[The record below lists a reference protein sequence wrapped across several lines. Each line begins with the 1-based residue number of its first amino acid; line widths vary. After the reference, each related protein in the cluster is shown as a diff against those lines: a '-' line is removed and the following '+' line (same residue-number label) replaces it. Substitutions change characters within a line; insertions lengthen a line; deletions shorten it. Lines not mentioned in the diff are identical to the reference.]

1 MKNKL
6 PLDAKISLFEKAVA
20 DYNFYRDN
28 GKSCPADQ
36 TFRFASRD
44 EDLSVTRTARMAAMQ
59 GIETPPPIKKVAFDT
74 RRVDQEKARNPRT
87 NLQYWHRAEPFI
99 NEDDNKRMKLFAKLL
114 ETVEGIK
121 KDLGTDPHWFESYAR
136 VLHDTVTRTLRI
148 KQADL
153 DIFRPQLTYL
163 EQLIFARYRLTMLDL
178 EKKAEAEL
186 RDIIL
191 SKDETLMK
199 RGEFLKNTSLSSE
212 ADNKNQRILI
222 DGNKTSSTQDALV
235 NAIFGNQDLRK
246 DGERTVERT
255 ITITI
260 RDNVID

>member
-6 PLDAKISLFEKAVA
+6 PLDAKISLFERMVE
-20 DYNFYRDN
+20 DYKFYQDN
-28 GKSCPADQ
+28 GGLCPKDQ
-36 TFRFASRD
+36 TFRFTSRD
-44 EDLSVTRTARMAAMQ
+44 EDLSITRTARVAAMK
-59 GIETPPPIKKVAFDT
+59 GIQSPPPLVKVAFDT
-74 RRVDQEKARNPRT
+74 RRIDQEKSRNPRT

-99 NEDDNKRMKLFAKLL
+99 DDKDNDQLKLFAKLL
-114 ETVEGIK
+114 ETLEGIK

-153 DIFRPQLTYL
+153 DIFRPQLNYL
-163 EQLIFARYRLTMLDL
+163 EQLLFARYRLTMLDL
-178 EKKAEAEL
+178 RKKSQDEL
-186 RDIIL
+186 RNVIL

-199 RGEFLKNTSLSSE
+199 RGEFLKDIALVSE
-212 ADNKNQRILI
+212 GDQKNQQIVV
-222 DGNKTSSTQDALV
+222 DGNGKTTTQEALV
-235 NAIFGNQDLRK
+235 NAIFGNQDFRK

>member
-6 PLDAKISLFEKAVA
+6 PLDAKISLFERMVE
-20 DYNFYRDN
+20 DYNFYRKN
-28 GKSCPADQ
+28 GESCPKDQ
-36 TFRFASRD
+36 TFCFVSRD
-44 EDLSVTRTARMAAMQ
+44 EDLAVVRAARMAAMR
-59 GIETPPPIKKVAFDT
+59 GLEAPAPLVKVAFDT
-74 RRVDQEKARNPRT
+74 RRVDQENTRNPRT

-99 NEDDNKRMKLFAKLL
+99 DEDDNKKLKLFAKLL
-114 ETVEGIK
+114 EALDSIK
-121 KDLGTDPHWFESYAR
+121 KDLGTDPYWFESYAR

-153 DIFRPQLTYL
+153 DIFRPQLSYL
-163 EQLIFARYRLTMLDL
+163 EQLLFARYRMTMFDL
-178 EKKAEAEL
+178 EKKSESEI
-186 RDIIL
+186 RDVIL

-199 RGEFLKNTSLSSE
+199 RGEFLKNTMLASE
-212 ADNKNQRILI
+212 AGEKNQQIVI
-222 DGNKTSSTQDALV
+222 DGNGTKTTQEALV
-235 NAIFGNQDLRK
+235 NAIFGNQDFRK